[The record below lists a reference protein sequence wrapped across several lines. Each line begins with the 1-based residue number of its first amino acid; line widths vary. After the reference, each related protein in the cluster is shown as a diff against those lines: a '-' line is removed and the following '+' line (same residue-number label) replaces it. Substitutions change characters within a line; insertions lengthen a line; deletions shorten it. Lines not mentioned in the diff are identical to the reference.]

1 MNYYQELDILLF
13 IKVGN
18 HRTCKI
24 STNKALRN
32 GELGKVKSVAFTVYE
47 IKLGLAFLRVFQI
60 LRISIIPQHSVVYR
74 GNCLLTAVDCC

>member
-18 HRTCKI
+18 HRTCKL

-32 GELGKVKSVAFTVYE
+32 SELSKVKSVAFTVYKM
-47 IKLGLAFLRVFQI
+47 KLGLAFVRVFQT
-60 LRISIIPQHSVVYR
+60 LRVGIIPQHSIVYR